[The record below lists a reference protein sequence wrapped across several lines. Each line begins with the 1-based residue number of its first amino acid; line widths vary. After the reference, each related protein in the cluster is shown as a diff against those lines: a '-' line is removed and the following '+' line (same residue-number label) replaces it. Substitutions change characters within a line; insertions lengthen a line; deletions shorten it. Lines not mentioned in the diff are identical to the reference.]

1 MVEMAAG
8 STSCDLDASHL
19 ADLAKPPSDLDLD
32 HLAPPSSSVLPL
44 RRRDSDAGVQDTDA
58 CVRRYP
64 ESVSLRGLLYFVLA
78 PTLCYQ
84 EYFPRTSRIRP
95 AYLASLV
102 GRLLLL
108 SAFNLFICQQYIRPL
123 LVNSVSAIDAVDL
136 PRLGERLL
144 KLALPCTYVWLAGF
158 YAFFHVW
165 LNVLAELLRF
175 GDRVFYLEWWN
186 TTSFEH
192 YWRLW
197 NIPVHSWIAR
207 HVYFPCLRACA
218 SRGLRRG
225 PSKQLAGAV
234 CFFFSAVFHEL
245 VIGLPLRGVRVPLA
259 FVAMMAQVPLISA
272 SGYLPRTEGTPFA
285 ALGNYVFWL
294 AFCFLGQPLAVLLY
308 FYQAQPPQC

>member
-1 MVEMAAG
+1 MPSGAIDALHALNAAVALLLPCGAVRFSCGVPVGGGVLVLLTCVTLFMKLVSYAHVHRDLRLAEREMVEMAAG
-8 STSCDLDASHL
+8 STSCALDASHL

-175 GDRVFYLEWWN
+175 GDRVFYLEW
-186 TTSFEH
+186 
-192 YWRLW
+192 
-197 NIPVHSWIAR
+197 
-207 HVYFPCLRACA
+207 
-218 SRGLRRG
+218 
-225 PSKQLAGAV
+225 
-234 CFFFSAVFHEL
+234 
-245 VIGLPLRGVRVPLA
+245 
-259 FVAMMAQVPLISA
+259 
-272 SGYLPRTEGTPFA
+272 
-285 ALGNYVFWL
+285 
-294 AFCFLGQPLAVLLY
+294 
-308 FYQAQPPQC
+308 

>member
-1 MVEMAAG
+1 MA
-8 STSCDLDASHL
+8 TASSLGVVGPYPFEHTHYGY
-19 ADLAKPPSDLDLD
+19 A
-32 HLAPPSSSVLPL
+32 HYGYTYRAPYSP
-44 RRRDSDAGVQDTDA
+44 
-58 CVRRYP
+58 
-64 ESVSLRGLLYFVLA
+64 
-78 PTLCYQ
+78 
-84 EYFPRTSRIRP
+84 
-95 AYLASLV
+95 
-102 GRLLLL
+102 
-108 SAFNLFICQQYIRPL
+108 
-123 LVNSVSAIDAVDL
+123 
-136 PRLGERLL
+136 
-144 KLALPCTYVWLAGF
+144 
-158 YAFFHVW
+158 
-165 LNVLAELLRF
+165 
-175 GDRVFYLEWWN
+175 DRWN